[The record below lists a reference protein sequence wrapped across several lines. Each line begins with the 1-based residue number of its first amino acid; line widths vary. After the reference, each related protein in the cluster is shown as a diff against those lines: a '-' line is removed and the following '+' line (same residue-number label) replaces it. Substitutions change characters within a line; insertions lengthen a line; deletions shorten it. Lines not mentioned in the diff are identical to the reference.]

1 MRDLGGSRASQRPR
15 HSARPSDERASPTR
29 AIELGPYRDYFRR
42 VSLHVTPC
50 KQSWSGHSVLY
61 DISLFLAPAAG
72 MGAAGGPSSARASPT
87 DRQCP
92 TPTQSN
98 MGAASAQGCLNIS
111 GVCSTSN
118 EEASSTPGPPTF
130 WQREPLSHGRVVA
143 ALASFREPQSIR
155 CLVSDPKV
163 LGSEAEGRVPIA
175 VLVLPS
181 TSSSSSLSSR
191 VTSLAPRPLSISR
204 STNRRHF
211 PPSVGFGCS
220 FCVLV
225 TRIKEITAR
234 QLKRSLDT
242 TDSETAFAEAWSS
255 RSHAVRCC
263 PAAARRPAWPSGC
276 FWPSEVRPSA
286 APALLPARFPPPSP
300 LHTASTTPR
309 QHAGLSRP
317 FCGVLRYACSKRYSR
332 DRSPE
337 PSRGAS
343 LVAAPPAARAP
354 PRASGRQARG

>member
-1 MRDLGGSRASQRPR
+1 MSGRVAVAVSSKGSVVLGRVWGGGGRGAAENKLGRGTLSPVMTLHYITLLARKKSLFWRAMRDLGGSRASQRPR
-15 HSARPSDERASPTR
+15 HSARPGDERASPTR

-50 KQSWSGHSVLY
+50 TQSWSGHSVLY
-61 DISLFLAPAAG
+61 DILHFLAPAAG

-175 VLVLPS
+175 VLVLP
-181 TSSSSSLSSR
+181 
-191 VTSLAPRPLSISR
+191 
-204 STNRRHF
+204 
-211 PPSVGFGCS
+211 
-220 FCVLV
+220 
-225 TRIKEITAR
+225 
-234 QLKRSLDT
+234 
-242 TDSETAFAEAWSS
+242 
-255 RSHAVRCC
+255 
-263 PAAARRPAWPSGC
+263 
-276 FWPSEVRPSA
+276 
-286 APALLPARFPPPSP
+286 
-300 LHTASTTPR
+300 
-309 QHAGLSRP
+309 
-317 FCGVLRYACSKRYSR
+317 
-332 DRSPE
+332 
-337 PSRGAS
+337 PSRGVLESVIREPLVPVVRWRGRRGGVPRQQVHADEKHVAA
-343 LVAAPPAARAP
+343 LVADVLLHLWGVHREGVGNTY
-354 PRASGRQARG
+354 RRCGEYI